1 MVGAGGYGWRH
12 GHHWDRMNTEGDSQ
26 AQGPPFPPPMAAETP
41 PEEAALHSSLPTV
54 RFPPVSGYVSIP
66 SHPLGASTSTE
77 TYLQTSAWAI
87 FFCASSG
94 SKDIPATF

>member
-1 MVGAGGYGWRH
+1 
-12 GHHWDRMNTEGDSQ
+12 
-26 AQGPPFPPPMAAETP
+26 MAAETP

-54 RFPPVSGYVSIP
+54 RFPLSLVMCQSLRIP
-66 SHPLGASTSTE
+66 GEPAPALKRIYKHQPGL
-77 TYLQTSAWAI
+77 